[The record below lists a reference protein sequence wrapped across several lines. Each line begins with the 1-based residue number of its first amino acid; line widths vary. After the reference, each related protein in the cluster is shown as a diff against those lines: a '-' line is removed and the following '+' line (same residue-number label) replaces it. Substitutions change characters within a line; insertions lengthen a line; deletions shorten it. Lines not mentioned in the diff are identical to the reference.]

1 MLGKLK
7 LELSATD
14 AAEGLPENKL
24 DYLRRAGRNLFDT
37 EVGPVKV
44 RVLAPKVTTFDAS
57 AGDVMAESVVVF
69 EVEPLPSSLPLPE
82 A

>member
-1 MLGKLK
+1 MFGKLK

-44 RVLAPKVTTFDAS
+44 RVLAPKVMTFDAT
-57 AGDVMAESVVVF
+57 AGDVMATAIVVF
-69 EVEPLPSSLPLPE
+69 EVEPLPDPSPE